1 MVAATFWEVTP
12 LMVILPLR
20 VVPLRVEPLKF
31 DTSMR
36 PLSVVRLAV
45 CAETPSSVML
55 SLVVLTVM
63 FASVWRGICSV
74 RVQLRV
80 SWLWMTR
87 EALLPGLG
95 HGEGA
100 ARHREVVELGAF
112 KGVARGV
119 GVIGADVVDVAA
131 CRTTAALLSCTTMAL
146 MPAGAS

>member
-63 FASVWRGICSV
+63 FASVWRGTCSV

-87 EALLPGLG
+87 EALGSRVLVTVRVLP
-95 HGEGA
+95 A
-100 ARHREVVELGAF
+100 TV
-112 KGVARGV
+112 K
-119 GVIGADVVDVAA
+119 
-131 CRTTAALLSCTTMAL
+131 S
-146 MPAGAS
+146 

>member
-1 MVAATFWEVTP
+1 MLPFCTLALQTLAEMFSSLRVPLFWMVAATFWEVTP

-63 FASVWRGICSV
+63 FASVWRGTCSV

-87 EALLPGLG
+87 EALGSRVLVTVRVLP
-95 HGEGA
+95 A
-100 ARHREVVELGAF
+100 TV
-112 KGVARGV
+112 K
-119 GVIGADVVDVAA
+119 
-131 CRTTAALLSCTTMAL
+131 S
-146 MPAGAS
+146 

>member
-1 MVAATFWEVTP
+1 
-12 LMVILPLR
+12 MVILPLR

-63 FASVWRGICSV
+63 FASVWRGTCSV

-87 EALLPGLG
+87 EAVGLPGLG

-100 ARHREVVELGAF
+100 ARHREVVELGAS
-112 KGVARGV
+112 KA
-119 GVIGADVVDVAA
+119 
-131 CRTTAALLSCTTMAL
+131 
-146 MPAGAS
+146 